1 LRGLRPPQ
9 PAFRDA
15 FVRLAYRREVE
26 TTGMTGASVVSS
38 DLAGLRGN
46 PARRRK
52 EKIIQ
57 QLFLG
62 AAAISIVISALIVI
76 SLAGRAIAFITS
88 VDLGTLW
95 SNGWFPRRGLFDLK
109 AIVAGTLIVAAIAM
123 LVAAP
128 LGLGAAMYLSEYAS
142 PRLRRLLKP
151 ILEILAGIPS
161 VVLGFFA
168 ITFINPDLVKL
179 LFDGAEFFNMT
190 AAGIAVGVLVT
201 PLVASI
207 AEDAMRAVPM
217 SLREASYGMGA
228 RKRTTTLRVVFP
240 AAISGIVASLIV
252 GVSRAVGETMVV
264 AIAAGAT
271 GGSLFSLNPLGPG
284 QTMTAAMTSLAIG
297 SDQVKGQANTF
308 EALFFVGLLLF
319 CMTLLLNIVSESFVR
334 RVRQRY

>member
-1 LRGLRPPQ
+1 MAQ
-9 PAFRDA
+9 AT
-15 FVRLAYRREVE
+15 V
-26 TTGMTGASVVSS
+26 ASSPDVG
-38 DLAGLRGN
+38 GLRGN
-46 PARRRK
+46 PARQRK
-52 EKIIQ
+52 EKIIRAIFQ
-57 QLFLG
+57 G
-62 AAAISIVISALIVI
+62 AAAISILISALII
-76 SLAGRAIAFITS
+76 LSLVGRAAAFITS
-88 VDLGTLW
+88 VDLGALW
-95 SNGWFPRRGLFDLK
+95 TNGWFPRRGLFDLRTI
-109 AIVAGTLIVAAIAM
+109 IVGTLIVAAIAM

-142 PRLRRLLKP
+142 PRVRRLLKP

-168 ITFINPDLVKL
+168 LTFINPELVQR
-179 LFDGAEFFNMT
+179 LFGGAEFFNMT

-228 RKRTTTLRVVFP
+228 RKRSTTLNVVFP
-240 AAISGIVASLIV
+240 AAISGIMASLIV

-271 GGSLFSLNPLGPG
+271 GGSLFTVDPLGGG
-284 QTMTAAMTSLAIG
+284 QTMTAAMTALAIG

-319 CMTLLLNIVSESFVR
+319 FMTLVLNILSERFVR